1 MQGRAELRGWSSEPG
16 QGRAELRWWSSEPGQ
31 GRAGQSRAEVVEQ

>member
-1 MQGRAELRGWSSEPG
+1 VSQEGRAGQRRAEGVE

-31 GRAGQSRAEVVEQ
+31 GRAE